1 MEGKGGAWLSGL
13 SGYSLLR
20 ECVGETRK
28 KKDISLKECRRLLK
42 KCGRARWLGR
52 RASVNRRSRFSGNKY
67 MELVHLNTEGM
78 TDLSLKM
85 VLKDL
90 DKFVDYMSAKKLKW
104 LFRKVDT
111 IMTLN

>member
-1 MEGKGGAWLSGL
+1 
-13 SGYSLLR
+13 
-20 ECVGETRK
+20 
-28 KKDISLKECRRLLK
+28 
-42 KCGRARWLGR
+42 
-52 RASVNRRSRFSGNKY
+52 

-111 IMTLN
+111 IMTLNWKSL